1 MRKRTCFQC
10 FEKSKTENNLK
21 QQRPQ
26 IYEEDSQP
34 AIRIPVQFN
43 AIVNVAIF
51 AMSSPYRSLSELHPR
66 FSFPY
71 NFEFVRDAPHA
82 DDKISIEESQPCT
95 RNLRIYMSHVRCLQI
110 GEGSR
115 DSKK

>member
-34 AIRIPVQFN
+34 AIRIP
-43 AIVNVAIF
+43 
-51 AMSSPYRSLSELHPR
+51 PYRSLSELHPR